1 MRKKLKMK
9 TMYIKPTSEAIYI
22 GMMPMMVGTNTSL
35 SEKDNT
41 LDDRSTQT
49 TSTAP
54 PTGGDEAH
62 SGDDDLDA
70 AKRYGWYTGEFG
82 E

>member
-9 TMYIKPTSEAIYI
+9 MKYMKPVSEAIYI

-35 SEKDNT
+35 SPKENS
-41 LDDRSTQT
+41 LYNSSTQT
-49 TSTAP
+49 YIKAP
-54 PTGGDEAH
+54 GTTGDE
-62 SGDDDLDA
+62 SLGGGEDLDA

>member
-22 GMMPMMVGTNTSL
+22 EMMPMMVGTL
-35 SEKDNT
+35 SPKGDT
-41 LDDRSTQT
+41 LHKSDTQT
-49 TSTAP
+49 DESGP
-54 PTGGDEAH
+54 GIGGSEPL
-62 SGDDDLDA
+62 SGGEDLDG

>member
-22 GMMPMMVGTNTSL
+22 EMMPMMVGTL
-35 SEKDNT
+35 SKDST
-41 LDDRSTQT
+41 LHHSSTQT
-49 TSTAP
+49 DTQGP
-54 PTGGDEAH
+54 ENGGNEGH

>member
-22 GMMPMMVGTNTSL
+22 GMMPMMSYSL
-35 SEKDNT
+35 KETEDNI
-41 LDDRSTQT
+41 LHNSSTQT
-49 TSTAP
+49 DTNGP
-54 PTGGDEAH
+54 GIGGDTQTEPD
-62 SGDDDLDA
+62 GDITDA